1 MSIRVRGERGLR
13 RRQMVL
19 RRDLYRCQKCGR
31 GGRLEV
37 DHVWPLW
44 AGGED
49 RDSNLVT
56 LCVPCHSIKT
66 RHERRQ
72 RDRLRGVTWIGVD
85 GLPVVR

>member
-1 MSIRVRGERGLR
+1 
-13 RRQMVL
+13 MVL

-56 LCVPCHSIKT
+56 LCVPCHT
-66 RHERRQ
+66 
-72 RDRLRGVTWIGVD
+72 
-85 GLPVVR
+85 